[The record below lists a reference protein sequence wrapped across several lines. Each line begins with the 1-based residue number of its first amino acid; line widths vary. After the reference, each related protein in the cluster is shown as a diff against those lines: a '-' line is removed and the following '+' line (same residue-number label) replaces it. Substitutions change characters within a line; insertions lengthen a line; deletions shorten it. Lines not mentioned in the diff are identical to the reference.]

1 VASGLGSP
9 PGGRPGS
16 AEGSPPE
23 GPGQLGK
30 LHQIQIRFEPEQ
42 DRLLLRVNT
51 QTGAELRYWL
61 TRRIVKRLLPVL
73 ARTLESADE
82 KVVSQPTPEARK
94 AVSEFRR
101 EEALSQSDF
110 SKPFQEQPTHTP
122 LGEEPILVSK
132 VSIRRT
138 EQGLLLRLF
147 PKDGQALNL
156 MLQERVMHTL
166 CELIRRGVRLADWD
180 LELAPAPESTPPADK
195 SLAH

>member
-9 PGGRPGS
+9 PGGPGGS
-16 AEGSPPE
+16 AEGAPPE
-23 GPGQLGK
+23 PGQLGK

-73 ARTLESADE
+73 SRTLESADE
-82 KVVSQPTPEARK
+82 KVVTQPTPEARK

-110 SKPFQEQPTHTP
+110 SKPFQEQATHTP

-156 MLQERVMHTL
+156 MLQERVLHTL

-180 LELAPAPESTPPADK
+180 LEVGPAPEASPPPGP